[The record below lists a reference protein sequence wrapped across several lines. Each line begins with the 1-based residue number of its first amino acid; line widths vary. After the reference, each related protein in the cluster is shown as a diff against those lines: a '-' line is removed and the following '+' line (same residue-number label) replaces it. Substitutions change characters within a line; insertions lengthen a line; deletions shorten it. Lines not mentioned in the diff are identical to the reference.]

1 MVSGKNIVY
10 SVNEDARND
19 AFTSV
24 SIKTV
29 IFQSQIKP
37 TTLNLIR
44 DLWTWFENRSLV
56 TSWLAGKL
64 GRG

>member
-44 DLWTWFENRSLV
+44 DL
-56 TSWLAGKL
+56 
-64 GRG
+64 